1 MRLTLIA
8 SFGLVSLL
16 SNLALAATLNI
27 SHQFPG
33 GTLDSGDFRD
43 RLCRKF
49 AVEIEKRSKG
59 ALSAKVFPAASF
71 IQTNA
76 QFSAVSKGSLDL
88 ALLPLANT
96 AFSDIPELSIGLM
109 PGLVTSYEIGLAWKN
124 APIGREISALLAEKN
139 VIIVSWIWQGG
150 GLVSRNQAVIE
161 PDDAKGL
168 KIRSGGGIEMD
179 QALQA
184 AGATAVAMPSNEIYA
199 ALKTGAL
206 DAAISTSTS
215 LISFHLEHSAKY
227 LTSGRDHSYWFTFE
241 PLIIS
246 KSVFQ
251 TLPKDQQELIMKV
264 GAEMEEFAIQEAKA
278 DDNKVAEIYL
288 KAGAKVYDLSA
299 QTAGLWREMARD
311 TSWKKYAEKGPRFAR
326 LIQLADDVIR
336 KQKRQR

>member
-139 VIIVSWIWQGG
+139 VIIVSWIWQAG
-150 GLVSRNQAVIE
+150 GLASRSRAVIE

-168 KIRSGGGIEMD
+168 KIRGGSIEMD